1 MIWCYNKHHTEC
13 WHKDSA
19 PLVMTTWECVMWSV
33 SRYYGCYSDPSR
45 QTQLGAAA
53 AALGSRPVSSLWLCN
68 LRCETGPHWDLR
80 PGLVAARPGP
90 DTLSRQEAGS
100 GGGVMSV
107 SVVTLWWAEYVHCIH
122 IQCDVVKVKH
132 LLTYQLIALYTGNII
147 CNLAFTKMWFAMLQQ
162 IIKINNLL

>member
-1 MIWCYNKHHTEC
+1 
-13 WHKDSA
+13 
-19 PLVMTTWECVMWSV
+19 MTTWECVMWSV

-45 QTQLGAAA
+45 QTGAAA
-53 AALGSRPVSSLWLCN
+53 AALSSSRPVSSVSSLWLCN

-107 SVVTLWWAEYVHCIH
+107 SVVTLWWAEYVH
-122 IQCDVVKVKH
+122 IQCDAVKVKH
-132 LLTYQLIALYTGNII
+132 LLTANRPFRGNII